1 MKASADPSEA
11 LVKAARAYGEA
22 LRRQNDASEEM
33 HQAAV
38 DGKPIKA
45 LDRAHGKACDA
56 VGAAQQEVLILAA
69 IVGGWTREDAE
80 GAV

>member
-1 MKASADPSEA
+1 MSDASDD
-11 LVKAARAYGEA
+11 LVKAAHAYGEA
-22 LRRQNDASEEM
+22 LRKQNAASEAL
-33 HQAAV
+33 HAAAV
-38 DGKPIKA
+38 AGNPIKA

-56 VGAAQQEVLILAA
+56 LGKAEHEVLILAA

>member
-1 MKASADPSEA
+1 MSKGSPADA
-11 LVKAARAYGEA
+11 LVKAAHDYGEA
-22 LRRQNDASEEM
+22 LRRQQAASEAT

-38 DGKPIKA
+38 AGKPIKA

-56 VGAAQQEVLILAA
+56 VGEAQQELLVLAA
-69 IVGGWTREDAE
+69 IVGGWTREEAE

>member
-1 MKASADPSEA
+1 MPQATADTA
-11 LVKAARAYGEA
+11 LVKAARAYGKA
-22 LRRQNDASEEM
+22 LRAQHVASENLHE
-33 HQAAV
+33 AAV
-38 DGKPIKA
+38 AGNPIKA

-56 VGAAQQEVLILAA
+56 LGAAEHEVLILAA

>member
-1 MKASADPSEA
+1 MKVSKDPSKA
-11 LVKAARAYGEA
+11 LVKAALAYGAA
-22 LRRQNDASEEM
+22 LRRQSTASEEM

-38 DGKPIKA
+38 AGKPIKA
-45 LDRAHGKACDA
+45 LDRAHDKACDA

-80 GAV
+80 GSV